1 MENVLSYLSE
11 AESKV
16 VGSFFKELREKPGD
30 EMLSVSIFGSEAR
43 GDFY

>member
-16 VGSFFKELREKPGD
+16 VGSFFKELGEKPGD
-30 EMLSVSIFGSEAR
+30 EIGSEAR

>member
-16 VGSFFKELREKPGD
+16 VGSFFKELREKLVDFSG
-30 EMLSVSIFGSEAR
+30 GR
-43 GDFY
+43 G